1 MDFMAEMA
9 RGTGYGKEL
18 ERVHFIASDVDAMH
32 SLHCAMVK

>member
-1 MDFMAEMA
+1 MAGMA

-18 ERVHFIASDVDAMH
+18 EWMHFIALDVDAMH